1 MKHQQ
6 HAPVLTAFLG
16 NFGSGS
22 TAREH
27 ERELRRIAKSVTVDV
42 TKRCSDKHWWQ
53 QVCNK
58 ALARGMKKSVLVITT
73 GQAMALKFTQ
83 FGDAPR
89 SLTVRVEDMGPDGD
103 GDAQVCEDDIVLL
116 YNGHDHYNGLVSPSV
131 AVSL

>member
-1 MKHQQ
+1 M
-6 HAPVLTAFLG
+6 
-16 NFGSGS
+16 
-22 TAREH
+22 
-27 ERELRRIAKSVTVDV
+27 TVNV
-42 TKRCSDKHWWQ
+42 SKTCGETHWWQ

-58 ALARGMKKSVLVITT
+58 ALARGMQKSVFVITT

-116 YNGHDHYNGLVSPSV
+116 YNGHDHYNGLVSRSI
-131 AVSL
+131 AEDL